1 MKNTIQIVVVI
12 LILFAGCKNG
22 EEEKQNGDNIIP
34 ITITQT
40 EQKSYIPGLSY
51 SGTAKANKEANLG
64 TSIPGRVEKIYF
76 NEGDKVK
83 KGELIVELSS
93 ELYLQALV
101 ESQTIEKDFERIAR
115 LKEKGSVTQ
124 QDFDHIKAK
133 YEASKAKT
141 QLMKKNT
148 EIRAPFSGTIVDYL
162 VNEGENFLFSPSLKA
177 GYSMTSGVVKLM
189 QLNTIR
195 VEIDVNEKDLAKIRH
210 GQSAELIF
218 DAYPQKV
225 YSGKITQIASV
236 LSTLSRTATVEISIR
251 NDDFLIKPGMYAKV
265 NLVLPEREAV
275 FVPLEAIYRQS
286 GTGNDY
292 VFRIDDN
299 TAHRIPVQR
308 MDHFEDKVAVSGI
321 DANVTIAVA
330 GKNKLNEGTRVEIK
344 K

>member
-64 TSIPGRVEKIYF
+64 TSIPGRVEEIYF

-83 KGELIVELSS
+83 KDELIVELSS

-189 QLNTIR
+189 QLNIIR
-195 VEIDVNEKDLAKIRH
+195 VEIDVNEKDLAKIRQ

-218 DAYPQKV
+218 DAYPQNV
-225 YSGKITQIASV
+225 YSGKVTQIASV
-236 LSTLSRTATVEISIR
+236 LSTLSRTATVEISIP

-308 MDHFEDKVAVSGI
+308 MDHLEDKVAVSGI